1 MKDSIEYAPRLKKL
15 CNRVNREAGTTLKTD
30 LIDPCTAMVMACL
43 SAVTTENKARLGL
56 SRMRHYF
63 VDFNELRVSHAEEV
77 ADILGKGYPQS
88 KEVARQIISLLKQT
102 YNARDSLSLDD
113 LREGSKRQAKAF
125 FESLEGANAYIV
137 ARVMLLSIGAHAF
150 PVHKQMLQM
159 LRAENVVPANAT
171 VANVQGFL
179 ERQISAS
186 RNRKIYALLR
196 RRADNFRVK
205 HTSVAKGTAKSAKK
219 STKGTKKK
227 TAKQTKKK
235 KSGN

>member
-30 LIDPCTAMVMACL
+30 LIEPCTAMVLACL

-56 SRMRHYF
+56 SRLRHYF
-63 VDFNELRVSHAEEV
+63 VDFNELRVSHVEEV
-77 ADILGKGYPQS
+77 TDLLGKGYPQS

-102 YNARDSLSLDD
+102 YNARDSLNLDD

-159 LRAENVVPANAT
+159 LRAENVVPTNANEAD
-171 VANVQGFL
+171 VQGFL
-179 ERQISAS
+179 ERQIPAS

-196 RRADNFRVK
+196 RQADSLRIK
-205 HTSVAKGTAKSAKK
+205 HTSETKNTAKSTKK
-219 STKGTKKK
+219 ATKTTKKK
-227 TAKQTKKK
+227 NTKRTKTKKTGK
-235 KSGN
+235 